1 MPYFRELPNLK
12 YISVFNERT
21 GIDEYTLAKNIF
33 KRPKLREDFSSILTA
48 FNYYQV
54 SDNERPDQIAKKF
67 YGTEDFDWIILLT
80 NNIVNYN
87 DEWPLDNDSLY
98 KHIIEK
104 YGSDE
109 KLQEIHH
116 YEAIEY
122 KDEYGRVLIEGGT
135 IVDAPVQDTISTNT
149 SENSYILDSFPS
161 SRSNTVI
168 STNLNQYISVYT
180 REGEENKYNITDI
193 RTTTSNLKILS
204 ADSSGTYDVT
214 LLNSLTDWPSS
225 WGGLLRVV
233 NRNNSIVEIFVQD
246 IILDNKVR
254 VSEKLYEISGTLIN
268 GEIKPTFNFTNE
280 IIQT

>member
-33 KRPKLREDFSSILTA
+33 KRPKLREDFTSILTA

-54 SDNERPDQIAKKF
+54 SDNERPDQIAKNY

-80 NNIVNYN
+80 NNIINYN

-98 KHIIEK
+98 KHVIEK
-104 YGSDE
+104 YGSEE

-116 YEAIEY
+116 YEAMEY
-122 KDEYGRVLIEGGT
+122 KDEYGRVLIEEGT
-135 IVDAPVQDTISTNT
+135 LVDAPVRDTISTNT
-149 SENSYILDSFPS
+149 NTNSYILNSFPS

-168 STNLNQYISVYT
+168 STNLNQYVSVYT
-180 REGEENKYNITDI
+180 RDGEENKYNITDI

-204 ADSSGTYDVT
+204 ADAGSTYDVT

-233 NRNNSIVEIFVQD
+233 NRNNAIVEIFVQD
-246 IILDNKVR
+246 IVLDNKVL
-254 VSEKLYEISGTLIN
+254 VSERLYEITGTLIN

-280 IIQT
+280 IIQ

>member
-33 KRPKLREDFSSILTA
+33 KRPKLREDFTSILTA

-54 SDNERPDQIAKKF
+54 SDNERPDQIAKNY

-80 NNIVNYN
+80 NNIINYN

-98 KHIIEK
+98 KHVIEK
-104 YGSDE
+104 YGSEE

-116 YEAIEY
+116 YEAMEY
-122 KDEYGRVLIEGGT
+122 KDEYGRVLIEEGT
-135 IVDAPVQDTISTNT
+135 LVDAPVRDTISTNT
-149 SENSYILDSFPS
+149 NTNSYILNSFPS

-168 STNLNQYISVYT
+168 STNLNQYVSVYT
-180 REGEENKYNITDI
+180 RDGEENKYNITDI

-204 ADSSGTYDVT
+204 ADAGSTYDVT

-233 NRNNSIVEIFVQD
+233 NRNNAIVEIFIQD
-246 IILDNKVR
+246 IVLDNKVL
-254 VSEKLYEISGTLIN
+254 VSERLYEITGTLIN

-280 IIQT
+280 IIQ